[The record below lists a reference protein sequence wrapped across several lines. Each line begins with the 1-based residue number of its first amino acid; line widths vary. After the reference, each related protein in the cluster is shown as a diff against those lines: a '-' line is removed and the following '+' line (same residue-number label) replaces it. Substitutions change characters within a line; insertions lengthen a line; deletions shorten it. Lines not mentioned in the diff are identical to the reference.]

1 MSHQAELFIE
11 KHLARNVP
19 LDFNACCERVRLAL
33 FEPVTRAPRTQR
45 SQWHAHMISHLTDG
59 EFSSDNEAEIGR
71 ELDEIQVR
79 YLVVQKTLD
88 LSVPVRPIFEELR
101 SLRRWIGRAAQR
113 LRDDDRD
120 REVEFLRGTETE
132 DDIPSG
138 IDAFRCAAS
147 ISERAT
153 IARQTLDGY
162 LSEVEEMLEFF
173 DYKNGLV
180 TRGNISLFA
189 TKFAIHALADL
200 FERTNTMGLKAN
212 VSETAAGGRRGPKAY
227 VTNSRR
233 YTGRFLEFATVFFQ
247 FVDPQQ
253 FQRNVDIGF
262 QERVRKITKLRKRDP
277 ELFRKLYGA
286 VAVEDVLEFMQRAEQ
301 V

>member
-1 MSHQAELFIE
+1 MSHQAELFVE
-11 KHLARNVP
+11 KHLARNIP

-33 FEPVTRAPRTQR
+33 FEPATKAPGTQR
-45 SQWHAHMISHLTDG
+45 SQWHERMISHLTDG
-59 EFSSDNEAEIGR
+59 EFSADNEPKIGL

-88 LSVPVRPIFEELR
+88 LSVPVRPIFAELR
-101 SLRRWIGRAAQR
+101 SLRLWINRSAQR

-120 REVEFLRGTETE
+120 REVGFLLGTETE
-132 DDIPSG
+132 SDIPSG
-138 IDAFRCAAS
+138 IEAFRCAAS
-147 ISERAT
+147 ISERAAIT
-153 IARQTLDGY
+153 HRTLIEY
-162 LSEVEEMLEFF
+162 LSDVDEMLGYF

-180 TRGNISLFA
+180 ARGNISLFA
-189 TKFAIHALADL
+189 TKFAVHALADL

-212 VSETAAGGRRGPKAY
+212 VSETAAGGRRGPRAY

-277 ELFRKLYGA
+277 ELFKKLYGA
-286 VAVEDVLEFMQRAEQ
+286 VTVEDVLEFMQRAEQ